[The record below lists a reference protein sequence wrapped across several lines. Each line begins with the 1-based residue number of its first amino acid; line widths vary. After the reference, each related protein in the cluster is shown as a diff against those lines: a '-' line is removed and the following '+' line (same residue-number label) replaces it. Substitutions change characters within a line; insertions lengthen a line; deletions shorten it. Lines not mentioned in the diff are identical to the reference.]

1 MDRVAITK
9 EKLDRLAEVVGAKTG
24 QGITLSLDEMT
35 EAIKNQSTITI
46 KNQSKIVTPT
56 ETKKVITPDEEY
68 TGLDSVTV
76 RPISSTYVGSEI
88 SRNDSNSLYSI
99 NEKVIVPAGFYSDS
113 AVKAVPEAYLSTPTI
128 TVNSSTGVITSQ
140 VHQSSP
146 GYIKVSDSRTS
157 TYELPTQTSKVVTA
171 NDTLQTAVDTNK
183 YTLGPIQVAP
193 ITLSDA
199 TVDPAL
205 EKKIIT
211 SQPEVI
217 VNGGVVSFSG
227 PQSSE
232 ISYTLNGAEVV
243 LDNDTSVMY
252 EIDAHISIKTG
263 VSISREIYIHAY
275 TTVST
280 ELAFSDA
287 DGQQSNWSGNILYYR
302 NYLDIKYN
310 YTDYSPITIHKLIIT
325 KYPYTKIL
333 TKNAE
338 STFPGYDDSAP
349 LSDPL
354 PLDCTKLTVGKTYD
368 IIGSVVYFWAG
379 ANYYKQRTYFRIPK
393 VYWTGE
399 NYSFSATYQR
409 GSSVSSNSIYS
420 FNFTI
425 QPNTNEISLLVTRN
439 SSMEQRYVAYT
450 VSFMEHTLGDG
461 FSQVTVNPIPSEYVI
476 PNQASDLDIYQYLDD
491 NVKVIDVTQNKYQY
505 IRTRGDW
512 ILSPREI
519 ILSSEE
525 ATIPSSLINE
535 EALPGSQEFDICIND
550 NVHQVSSYDGNGFH
564 FLLEDSENSRYID
577 LYPDSSGDWY
587 FGVYDEQDQLISG
600 SYYVAIFKSRR
611 K

>member
-217 VNGGVVSFSG
+217 VNGGIVSFSG
-227 PQSSE
+227 SQSSQ
-232 ISYTLNGAEVV
+232 ISYTLNGSEVV

-252 EIDAHISIKTG
+252 EIDAFLSIKTG
-263 VSISREIYIHAY
+263 TSRDVYIHAY
-275 TTVST
+275 TTEFD

-287 DGQQSNWSGNILYYR
+287 NGLQSNWSGNIYYNK
-302 NYLDIKYN
+302 NYLNIKYN
-310 YTDYSPITIHKLIIT
+310 YTDYSTITINKLLIT

-333 TKNAE
+333 GKSVHGSN
-338 STFPGYDDSAP
+338 PGADDSTP
-349 LSDPL
+349 VSDPL
-354 PLDCTKLTVGKTYD
+354 PLDCTKLTIGKTYD
-368 IIGSVVYFWAG
+368 IIGSVLYLFAG
-379 ANYYKQRTYFRIPK
+379 ANYFKQRTYFRIPK

-399 NYSFSATYQR
+399 NYSFYAMNQR
-409 GSSVSSNSIYS
+409 DSSVNSNQIYN

-425 QPNTNEISLLVTRN
+425 QPNSNEISLLVTRQ
-439 SSMEQRYVAYT
+439 SSMVQRYVAYDIDF
-450 VSFMEHTLGDG
+450 VEHTLGDG

-550 NVHQVSSYDGNGFH
+550 NVHHVSSYDGNGFH

-600 SYYVAIFKSRR
+600 SYYVAIFKSMR